1 MTSFEL
7 YTQYRNGVASNRSV
21 VQRECANEVLAA
33 LWNETLDYNNNGFS
47 NIEFVSIVKKM
58 IENTKFY
65 RSVDETRIY
74 VFDAYVFISAL
85 YSCIQNK
92 DFSYTAISEENL
104 IYLFKPVQFDENNR
118 INFLKNTNSIISKI
132 EATIRMSLEHARTN
146 YTQAKSSTI
155 GSETPRGRISMSNF
169 TSSELSSGM
178 ALSSRH
184 ESDLLS
190 REETYVGDRVRKSE
204 ITRESELDT
213 KKTTNSVDSKVNTR
227 RKENKEI
234 IDKWHSEIDDMNQT
248 LKSIQPDVS
257 KMLENI
263 MGFSDKITEKYVL
276 QFARM
281 QIELYNFISDN
292 YIYHKEVSEKSGN
305 QDYINA
311 VSNYEEFLY
320 SLSDALAVFGVEEIV
335 SYPGDAFDGKI
346 HETES
351 NGFSSRS
358 AVIKKSIRTGY
369 RYKDIIIQK
378 EKVAV

>member
-1 MTSFEL
+1 
-7 YTQYRNGVASNRSV
+7 
-21 VQRECANEVLAA
+21 
-33 LWNETLDYNNNGFS
+33 
-47 NIEFVSIVKKM
+47 
-58 IENTKFY
+58 
-65 RSVDETRIY
+65 
-74 VFDAYVFISAL
+74 
-85 YSCIQNK
+85 
-92 DFSYTAISEENL
+92 
-104 IYLFKPVQFDENNR
+104 
-118 INFLKNTNSIISKI
+118 
-132 EATIRMSLEHARTN
+132 
-146 YTQAKSSTI
+146 
-155 GSETPRGRISMSNF
+155 
-169 TSSELSSGM
+169 
-178 ALSSRH
+178 
-184 ESDLLS
+184 
-190 REETYVGDRVRKSE
+190 
-204 ITRESELDT
+204 
-213 KKTTNSVDSKVNTR
+213 
-227 RKENKEI
+227 
-234 IDKWHSEIDDMNQT
+234 
-248 LKSIQPDVS
+248 
-257 KMLENI
+257 

-281 QIELYNFISDN
+281 QIELYNLISDN